1 MSCAWTEGVAC
12 DGEVFFDV
20 ARDSL
25 RPFRVE
31 TAGNVV
37 KVLGTRFDIRHYEE
51 EQLRHVVKQ
60 VLNGLQWLHNR
71 FVVHGVV
78 VCNRGQFVEHPAR
91 QSVLDAGG

>member
-12 DGEVFFDV
+12 DGEVWRV
-20 ARDSL
+20 ASGACSDS
-25 RPFRVE
+25 
-31 TAGNVV
+31 
-37 KVLGTRFDIRHYEE
+37 YSE

-78 VCNRGQFVEHPAR
+78 VCDRGQFVEHPAR